1 MIGDRVYE
9 PKISDLYITVNARFQ
24 TLELTWRNFDD
35 PGGYILLAEDFP
47 ISAFEQKLFYYT
59 VPVTDDSSSSSSTVS
74 SFGEVGSGEAES
86 GGDGAVR
93 NGSSTTEEPPVATT
107 QMVEIDWEYDFR
119 DQYGQRKKEVLVAI
133 KPMYSNGWTMTDI
146 FYDRTLMDRVDIT
159 TSCYGYYGYFV
170 DANGTIRSEHCM
182 KLYPTWMGDL
192 RSHLGKFRMR
202 ELFIPGS
209 HDSASYKNGFDPLSQ
224 ENLVTKYWLTQ
235 DDNIRGQLLQGVR
248 YLDLRVGY
256 YRTASPPFY
265 ANHGFVRLQPL
276 KKILDQV
283 RDYALETNEI
293 IILDVQE
300 FPVGFGKDYD
310 IHDKLIKFLNN
321 SLWDVMADPAISWY
335 GKLEDIWARNRTVI
349 LCYDHEYAMRSY
361 ADVVWRSVEQKWG
374 DVQRMEDLK
383 SYLFKVHQRHA
394 YGFTNR
400 PVADMAELTP
410 DPWGV
415 ITDRYGGLRKMA
427 DSVNRHVTKWY
438 FEELGPTANVVAVDF
453 VRGTSIIEA
462 ALYWNL
468 KREPSG
474 GK

>member
-1 MIGDRVYE
+1 
-9 PKISDLYITVNARFQ
+9 
-24 TLELTWRNFDD
+24 
-35 PGGYILLAEDFP
+35 
-47 ISAFEQKLFYYT
+47 
-59 VPVTDDSSSSSSTVS
+59 
-74 SFGEVGSGEAES
+74 
-86 GGDGAVR
+86 
-93 NGSSTTEEPPVATT
+93 
-107 QMVEIDWEYDFR
+107 
-119 DQYGQRKKEVLVAI
+119 
-133 KPMYSNGWTMTDI
+133 
-146 FYDRTLMDRVDIT
+146 MDRVDIT

-310 IHDKLIKFLNN
+310 IHDKLIRFLNN

-383 SYLFKVHQRHA
+383 SYLFKVHQRHV
-394 YGFTNR
+394 YGITNR

-474 GK
+474 ADLFKSNIRFYEDLENNPHFRNFSVIGELMVQGESGTMAPGVGAYWRGDWVDLMEEVYFDYDRMQPFYVVLDYASFEDPECYSVQWRSPFVETFQFMHITLVEAGLFDLWKRQHKDEQRSMYIGRRPRLGWC